1 MIGSKQFTI
10 QAEDFIKGMSTSP
23 DIADGG
29 FSSETTGINILT
41 KPGLLYAPAQ
51 STDISTNIVGT
62 IIASCGGYNN
72 LTEDRYFVDS
82 SRNHYSF
89 NGTTVTLQKTAST
102 GTYTDGRVDMAG
114 FATSIWVTSAS
125 YLTKWNG
132 TSTLNETFQALTN
145 TSSPHPIIVWENN
158 LWVGD
163 GNLLHRMD
171 SSETWNGSVL
181 TLETGTHIY
190 ALAIDPASGKLLIST
205 SDSLNASDTL
215 KTVNKVLVYDGFST
229 KPNKAVIVEDL
240 VTAMYPLSG
249 VVYCMYGRNLGYF
262 NGSGIDFLRTLKNVT
277 YDNTSL
283 VYKHRITSVNKNIY
297 IADGSQ
303 VLCFGEVLSKQTKV
317 FYYAYSNKPTGTSRQ
332 ISCLTGLGGVA
343 GASTEKLGIA
353 SDDNGAYTLHSWNT
367 QSRSTMKNE
376 IFYSNRYLFPR
387 PVYVRGVRFVHDGA
401 IPTSGGVLGGF
412 IFIDEVGG
420 STVFDIASVSLANTT
435 YKDYD
440 YPNQEPQTSLKAS
453 IEFFNKSTVFG
464 VRQIIVFYDVAE

>member
-29 FSSETTGINILT
+29 FSTETTGINILT

-51 STDISTNIVGT
+51 ATDASTNIVGT
-62 IIASCGGYNN
+62 IIASCGGYNT

-89 NGTTVTLQKTAST
+89 NGTTVTLQKTASG
-102 GTYTDGRVDMAG
+102 GTYTDGRVDMTG
-114 FATSIWVTSAS
+114 FATSIWVTTATH
-125 YLTKWNG
+125 LTKWNG
-132 TSTLNETFQALTN
+132 TSTLNESFQALTN
-145 TSSPHPIIVWENN
+145 TSSPHPVIVWENY
-158 LWVGD
+158 LWVAD
-163 GNLLHRMD
+163 GNLLHKMD
-171 SSETWNGSVL
+171 SAEAWSGSVL

-190 ALAIDPASGKLLIST
+190 ALAIDPASGKLLLST
-205 SDSLNASDTL
+205 TDSLNASDTL
-215 KTVNKVLVYDGFST
+215 KTINKILVYDGFST

-249 VVYCMYGRNLGYF
+249 IVYCMYGRNLGYF

-283 VYKHRITSVNKNIY
+283 VYKHRVTSINKNLY
-297 IADGSQ
+297 VADGSQ
-303 VLCFGEVLSKQTKV
+303 VLCYGEILGKQPKV
-317 FYYAYSNKPTGTSRQ
+317 FYYAYTNKPSGTARQ

-353 SDDNGAYTLHSWNT
+353 SNDSGTYKLYSWNN

-387 PVYVRGVRFVHDGA
+387 PIYIRGTRFVHDGP
-401 IPTSGGVLGGF
+401 IPTSGGNIGGF
-412 IFIDEVGG
+412 SFVDEAG
-420 STVFDIASVSLANTT
+420 SSASFDIASVSLANTM

-440 YPNQEPQTSLKAS
+440 YPKSEAQTSLKVL
-453 IEFFNKSTVFG
+453 IEFFASSTVFG
-464 VRQIIVFYDVAE
+464 VRQIIIFYDVAE